1 MKYVQIKS
9 DFFYKAN
16 LLRIKLKN
24 KSRTKQSTILKNI
37 IRVVGCCGVNA
48 VVLRVDVDVVFG
60 IVVVV
65 LVVDTGV
72 VVAAIGVE

>member
-1 MKYVQIKS
+1 M
-9 DFFYKAN
+9 
-16 LLRIKLKN
+16 
-24 KSRTKQSTILKNI
+24 LKNI

-72 VVAAIGVE
+72 VVAAIVVE